1 LTVVSVR
8 YQRIF
13 LLSLDN
19 ETPEVLVSHLV
30 VTNDTSNQSPEDRI
44 LDAARRCVERWGI
57 NKLTIDDVATEAN
70 VSRATLYRIFPG
82 GKDVM
87 FDALRVRELNE
98 FFAGMRSSIEPVE
111 SLLDFAVKVS
121 VYAIREMRNDEHL
134 AMMLSTEEGTAL
146 KSLTVE
152 GLPRILNVASQYMTP
167 FLTEFVQNE
176 EAEIIVELL
185 ARFVI
190 SFFLAPSQHFDLGD
204 PDSARS
210 FFAPFIYAFHP
221 AVI

>member
-1 LTVVSVR
+1 M
-8 YQRIF
+8 
-13 LLSLDN
+13 
-19 ETPEVLVSHLV
+19 SHFV
-30 VTNDTSNQSPEDRI
+30 VTNDTTMRSPEDRI
-44 LDAARRCVERWGI
+44 LDAARRCVDRWGMS
-57 NKLTIDDVATEAN
+57 KLTIDDVATEAN

-87 FDALRVRELNE
+87 FDALRVRELGE

-121 VYAIREMRNDEHL
+121 VYAMREMRADEHL
-134 AMMLSTEEGTAL
+134 TMMLSTEEGTAL

-152 GLPRILNVASQYMTP
+152 GLPRILTVASQYMTP
-167 FLTEFVQNE
+167 FLTEFVPLA
-176 EAEIIVELL
+176 EAEVLVELL

-190 SFFLAPSQHFDLGD
+190 SFFLAPSQHFDLAD
-204 PDSARS
+204 PDSARL